1 MKKTAST
8 VMTVV
13 ISLVIVI
20 LSLMCVVS
28 CPVPYFGYGIPQEYN
43 SVVSVINKGADLS
56 GGYTATY
63 YPEGIISA
71 KEFDSS
77 VKQYKAIYTAAEQSG
92 SAVQQESVR
101 QQWKEYA
108 EKYVAWTGSAVETV
122 SEELPESA
130 ANNAVM
136 YMEKNTVCEKNG
148 SSWSVTDDFK
158 ADFDNAVNV
167 MTMRFDKKN
176 LSGLSVAKVNGY
188 SIRVDVPY
196 TVSDYETLFN
206 QMGYGGDFYLKGAS
220 SERVLLPKTNNLI
233 SKYVKS
239 ASSGASGETGYVTI
253 EMTSEG
259 REELKT
265 ITSTIAAD
273 TENQVLYFN
282 VGDNQLISLTVTE
295 ELDNRTLAISGSYTP
310 ETAEN
315 VGIIIQSCIEQGG
328 IALTLKAD
336 VSEISVES
344 TDSVML
350 AIYIIIGVAILA
362 MAIFSIVRYRGLG
375 VAHVFGYLSY
385 LICMLMF
392 IAFLPDMVLS
402 SGGLLALL
410 LTSVLCVCTN
420 YYVYEA
426 VRKEFDNG
434 KTLDSAIKDGYK
446 RTAAGVWDTHIL
458 LLVMSIVLFFISVGE
473 MVPFAHIFGLG
484 VLMSG
489 IVVLLTRFYWY
500 CMRGLLDRSQQYK
513 FCGFKRE
520 VNFDDDE
527 D

>member
-20 LSLMCVVS
+20 LSLMCFVS
-28 CPVPYFGYGIPQEYN
+28 CPVPYLGFGIPQEYN
-43 SVVSVINKGADLS
+43 SVVSVINKGSDLS

-63 YPEGIISA
+63 YPEGVISA
-71 KEFDSS
+71 AEFDSS
-77 VKQYKAIYTAAEQSG
+77 VKQHKTIVAAAETSG
-92 SAVQQESVR
+92 NAVKLEAAKQA
-101 QQWKEYA
+101 WKDYA
-108 EKYVAWTGSAVETV
+108 EKYVAWTGSAVEEI
-122 SEELPESA
+122 SEYPESA
-130 ANNAVM
+130 SANAVM
-136 YMEKNTVCEKNG
+136 YMEKNAVCEQNG
-148 SSWSVTDDFK
+148 SSWSVTDEFK
-158 ADFDNAVNV
+158 ADFDSAVKV

-176 LSGLSVAKVNGY
+176 LSGLSIAKVNGY

-196 TVSDYETLFN
+196 TVGDYETLFT
-206 QMGYGGDFYLKGAS
+206 QMGYGGDLYLKNAS
-220 SERVLLPKTNNLI
+220 SDRVLLPKTNNPI
-233 SKYVKS
+233 SKYIKS
-239 ASSGASGETGYVTI
+239 ASAGASGETGYVTI

-259 REELKT
+259 REELKS
-265 ITSTIAAD
+265 ITSTIAASE
-273 TENQVLYFN
+273 ENVLYFY
-282 VGDNQLISLTVTE
+282 VGDNQVISLTVTE
-295 ELDNRTLAISGSYTP
+295 EIDMRNLAVSGSYTP

-315 VGIIIQSCIEQGG
+315 VGIVLQSCIEQGG
-328 IALTLKAD
+328 IALTLNAT
-336 VSEISVES
+336 VSDFSVQS
-344 TDSVML
+344 TDTVML
-350 AIYIIIGVAILA
+350 AIYIIVGVAILA
-362 MAIFSIVRYRGLG
+362 MAVFSIIRYKGLG

-392 IAFLPDMVLS
+392 IAFLSDMVLS
-402 SGGLLALL
+402 VGGLVALL
-410 LTSVLCVCTN
+410 LTSILCVLTN
-420 YYVYEA
+420 YHIYEA
-426 VRKEFDNG
+426 IRKEFNNG

-458 LLVMSIVLFFISVGE
+458 LLVMSIVLFFVSVGE

-500 CMRGLLDRSQQYK
+500 CMRGLVVRSKQYQ

>member
-1 MKKTAST
+1 MKKAASV

-28 CPVPYFGYGIPQEYN
+28 CPVPYLGFGIPQEYN

-71 KEFDSS
+71 EEFDSS
-77 VKQYKAIYTAAEQSG
+77 VKQYKAVLAAAENSG
-92 SAVQQESVR
+92 SAVQQESVK
-101 QQWKEYA
+101 QNWKEYA
-108 EKYVAWTGSAVETV
+108 EKYVAWTGSAVE
-122 SEELPESA
+122 EIKDELPQSA
-130 ANNAVM
+130 ASNAVM
-136 YMEKNTVCEKNG
+136 YMEKNSVCQQNG
-148 SSWSVTDDFK
+148 GTWVVTDDFK
-158 ADFDNAVNV
+158 ANFDNAVKV
-167 MTMRFDKKN
+167 ITMRFDKKN

-196 TVSDYETLFN
+196 TVSDYETLFT
-206 QMGYGGDFYLKGAS
+206 QMGYGGDFYLKNAS
-220 SERVLLPKTNNLI
+220 SDRVLLPKTNNAV

-239 ASSGASGETGYVTI
+239 ASSGASGQTGYVTI

-259 REELKT
+259 RAELKK
-265 ITSTIAAD
+265 ITSTIAASED
-273 TENQVLYFN
+273 KVLYFY
-282 VGDNQLISLTVTE
+282 VGDNQLISLTVQE
-295 ELDNRTLAISGSYTP
+295 EIDQRTLAVSGSYTP

-315 VGIIIQSCIEQGG
+315 VGIIIQSCIEQKG
-328 IALTLKAD
+328 IALTLNAV
-336 VSEISVES
+336 VSDFSVQS
-344 TDSVML
+344 TDTVML
-350 AIYIIIGVAILA
+350 AIYLIFGIAILA
-362 MAIFSIVRYRGLG
+362 MAIFSIIRYRGLG
-375 VAHVFGYLSY
+375 VAHTFGYLSY

-402 SGGLLALL
+402 AGGLAALL
-410 LTSVLCVCTN
+410 LTSVLSVLTN
-420 YYVYEA
+420 YYIYEA

-434 KTLDSAIKDGYK
+434 KTLDAAIKDGYK

-458 LLVMSIVLFFISVGE
+458 LLVMSIILFFISVGE

-489 IVVLLTRFYWY
+489 VVVLLTRFYWF
-500 CMRGLLDRSQQYK
+500 CMRGLLQRSQQYK